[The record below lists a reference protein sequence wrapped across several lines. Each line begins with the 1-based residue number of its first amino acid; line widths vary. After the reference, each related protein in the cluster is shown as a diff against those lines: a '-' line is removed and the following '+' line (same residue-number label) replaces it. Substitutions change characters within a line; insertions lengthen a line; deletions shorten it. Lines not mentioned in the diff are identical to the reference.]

1 MQQLSWCGTNTYPH
15 ILMPAAL
22 QKIDIDPEQ
31 LLYTPKIV
39 DNAAAAVIERCME
52 TSETI
57 YWTRQKQQ
65 RHSREPLP
73 LLCRANLAI
82 CFRGLVAPKQGSEGG
97 NNSRESAEDSG
108 TQNHRGISHYQQ

>member
-39 DNAAAAVIERCME
+39 DNAACAAMIIMAMIIMLKPR
-52 TSETI
+52 
-57 YWTRQKQQ
+57 
-65 RHSREPLP
+65 
-73 LLCRANLAI
+73 LCKLKLKKLVRLFKLKIKKLARLFKLNI
-82 CFRGLVAPKQGSEGG
+82 KS
-97 NNSRESAEDSG
+97 
-108 TQNHRGISHYQQ
+108 